1 MNVTTLPYSGD
12 MEFGEKDLAYINGD
26 KKLTGFAKYKQD
38 ASEFSRVINDK
49 SKSYDGN
56 YRGLIAKALD
66 KQYSELPEDT
76 VAARQ
81 IERLKNPDTFTVVT
95 AHQPC
100 LFTGPL
106 YVIYKILSAINL
118 SEQLNKQHPNNHIV
132 PVFVTGGEDHDLEEI
147 NHAHIYGKKVEWNP
161 GQTGAVG
168 RMDLVNTDE
177 LVKAIE
183 NFAGKSPFGEEAVKL
198 VRESFE
204 GSRNYGHAFRKL
216 VAALFSESGLIILS
230 MDDPSLKAAFSSI
243 IEDDLLNNTS
253 RKLVAETQDKIRA
266 AGFQEQA
273 YPREVNCFYH
283 SAEGRLRIEKTDGR
297 IFQLVGGEKRFSEEE
312 MLSEL
317 RENPGKFSPNVVLR
331 PLYQELLLPNLAYV
345 GGGGE
350 ISYWLER
357 GSQFEHYGI
366 NFPMLVRRNS
376 VFWFDHIA
384 CKNLNQ
390 LGLGLSSV
398 FSDPEKLIKDYLIEH
413 AGEEITLADE
423 KKLLGDIF
431 RAVEEKAVQ
440 LERSILKTIRA
451 EEAKHL
457 KSIDH
462 LEHKLLKAKKQQ
474 MDVKVNKIRKTHDK
488 LFPEG
493 KPQERFDN
501 FIMYYFRLGP
511 DFISGLKDHLN
522 PLKKEVVII
531 QEAD

>member
-1 MNVTTLPYSGD
+1 MKVTTLPFSED
-12 MEFGEKDLAYINGD
+12 MQFGEKDLAYINGD
-26 KKLTGFAKYKQD
+26 EKLSGFAKYRQD
-38 ASEFSRVINDK
+38 ASEFSKVIDDK
-49 SKSYDGN
+49 SKSYDSN
-56 YRGLIAKALD
+56 HRNLIVKALE
-66 KQYSELPEDT
+66 KQYSELPEDP
-76 VAARQ
+76 VAKIQ
-81 IERLKNPDTFTVVT
+81 IERLVNPNTFTVVT

-118 SEQLNKQHPNNHIV
+118 SEQLNKQYPNNHIV

-161 GQTGAVG
+161 GQMGAVG
-168 RMDLVNTDE
+168 RMKLENSEE
-177 LVKAIE
+177 LVEAVE
-183 NFAGKSPFGEEAVKL
+183 NFAGKSPFGEVAAKL
-198 VRESFE
+198 VRDSFE
-204 GSRNYGHAFRKL
+204 GSRDYGHAFRKL
-216 VAALFSESGLIILS
+216 VATLFKESGLLIFS
-230 MDDPSLKAAFSSI
+230 MDDTALKAAFSDI
-243 IEDDLLNNTS
+243 IKDDLLNNSS
-253 RKLVAETQDKIRA
+253 RKLVSETQDKIRE

-273 YPREVNCFYH
+273 YPRVVNCFYH
-283 SAEGRLRIEKTDGR
+283 SAEGRLRIEKTEQGG
-297 IFQLVGGEKRFSEEE
+297 FQLVDSGKNFSEEE
-312 MLSEL
+312 MLREL
-317 RENPGKFSPNVVLR
+317 QENPGKFSPNVVLR

-390 LGLGLSSV
+390 LGLKFSAI
-398 FSDPEKLIKDYLIEH
+398 FSDPEKLIKDYLIDH

-423 KKLLGDIF
+423 KKRLGAIF

-474 MDVKVNKIRKTHDK
+474 MDVKVNKIRKTHEK

-501 FIMYYFRLGP
+501 FLMYYFRLGP
-511 DFISGLKDHLN
+511 DFISSLKAHLD